1 MKGDEAGHARASPD
15 PRRRREGPRDAR
27 CASVLGEGTARGAQ
41 GRVGRGRR
49 PALRGGEKALKGR
62 RVEKAELRKGSPRR
76 AHGRTGGPADRR
88 LTPRGPQGPLGAL
101 AGAGARRWQ
110 PGAGMEGSVGT

>member
-49 PALRGGEKALKGR
+49 PALRAQGRRESSQGEAGGESR
-62 RVEKAELRKGSPRR
+62 TAER
-76 AHGRTGGPADRR
+76 
-88 LTPRGPQGPLGAL
+88 
-101 AGAGARRWQ
+101 
-110 PGAGMEGSVGT
+110 

>member
-62 RVEKAELRKGSPRR
+62 AWRKPNCRRVVLA
-76 AHGRTGGPADRR
+76 AHTDGRTDRR

>member
-62 RVEKAELRKGSPRR
+62 GVEKAELPKGSPRC
-76 AHGRTGGPADRR
+76 AHGRTDGPADRR

>member
-27 CASVLGEGTARGAQ
+27 CASVLGEGTARGAAWAEAAVLHS
-41 GRVGRGRR
+41 GAARK
-49 PALRGGEKALKGR
+49 LSRGGGW
-62 RVEKAELRKGSPRR
+62 RKPNCGKVVLA
-76 AHGRTGGPADRR
+76 AHTDGPADRR

-101 AGAGARRWQ
+101 AGAGGRRWQ

>member
-62 RVEKAELRKGSPRR
+62 GVEKAELPKGSPRC
-76 AHGRTGGPADRR
+76 AHGRTD
-88 LTPRGPQGPLGAL
+88 GPQGPLGAL